1 MANVFKS
8 GKMISNQIDSYLANA
23 ISDVEMLDGAL
34 VKLGDLCKDDTYEVN
49 GGVEYDT
56 YKAVAA
62 ADDDEVAIVDYA
74 GISEGVIA
82 GNKYKMGNKLYDL
95 KVLPGQITRVRR
107 LALHDKFWLG
117 EGNFESEPKVGE
129 YAKVGADFKHLPAE
143 GKPTSGYAVKILVSK
158 DLTAGMKSE
167 GKLYLCEVVSL

>member
-23 ISDVEMLDGAL
+23 VSDVEMLDGAL
-34 VKLGDLCKDDTYEVN
+34 VKLGDLAEDLTYVDD
-49 GGVEYDT
+49 GVEYDT

-62 ADDDEVAIVDYA
+62 VDGEEVAIVDYA
-74 GISEGVIA
+74 GTSEGEIA
-82 GNKYKMGNKLYDL
+82 GNNYKMGAKLYDL
-95 KVLPGQITRVRR
+95 KVLPGKITRVRR
-107 LALHDKFWLG
+107 LNLHDKFWLG
-117 EGNFESEPKVGE
+117 EDNFESAPVVGK

-143 GKPTSGYAVKILVSK
+143 DKPASGYAVKVLVSE
-158 DLTAGMKSE
+158 DFTAGMKSE